1 MCLYNRYIA
10 KQIHSSVNEAT
21 ASDSINDAIATTGVL
36 IATLAQQYTTLPID
50 AAAGTAIG
58 VLIFYSGIKLAK
70 NVVNILLGQAPDPK
84 LVEDITACALRCPY
98 VLGVHDLKI
107 HDYGPG
113 RTYASIHVEVPS
125 TSDIVEVHS
134 AIDELEDQLKRN
146 FQININ
152 VHMDPLCMDP
162 VIVNDMRQLLDKM
175 IQNEYPQ
182 YHTDNLRFTAGSIHP
197 NIICDLHIPPEE
209 YTEENCIRIRKEID
223 ASMQKYNK
231 RLHVVLARIIPEG
244 SEEKSA

>member
-1 MCLYNRYIA
+1 
-10 KQIHSSVNEAT
+10 
-21 ASDSINDAIATTGVL
+21 
-36 IATLAQQYTTLPID
+36 
-50 AAAGTAIG
+50 
-58 VLIFYSGIKLAK
+58 
-70 NVVNILLGQAPDPK
+70 
-84 LVEDITACALRCPY
+84 
-98 VLGVHDLKI
+98 
-107 HDYGPG
+107 
-113 RTYASIHVEVPS
+113 
-125 TSDIVEVHS
+125 
-134 AIDELEDQLKRN
+134 
-146 FQININ
+146 
-152 VHMDPLCMDP
+152 
-162 VIVNDMRQLLDKM
+162 MRQLLDKM